1 MECEV
6 AISDT
11 WSNKMKSKLVNKYK
25 KINIGFGSGFPG
37 SRFKVNFRLFFHR
50 FWWRDLRYE
59 LIYAWQRAVRGYDNS
74 LTWSLDENIKK
85 YIIIGLLSLAESHM
99 GVPNYDFIGGYEAY
113 ADLSSQEADALTE
126 SRSKEW
132 KKLLIDLADKF
143 YESLKHEES
152 QYELNQYEDDWH
164 NSFKTEF
171 IKEPDSRYYT
181 MEIIPANGYTQEQYE
196 SLSELYKKRED
207 EICEYKKEN
216 EKTAMAKLTE
226 ILPYL
231 WD

>member
-1 MECEV
+1 
-6 AISDT
+6 
-11 WSNKMKSKLVNKYK
+11 MKSKLVNKYK
-25 KINIGFGSGFPG
+25 NINIGFGSGFPG
-37 SRFKVNFRLFFHR
+37 SRFKISFRLIFHR

-99 GVPNYDFIGGYEAY
+99 GVPNFDYRGGYEVY
-113 ADLSSQEADALTE
+113 ANLSSEEADALTE

-132 KKLLIDLADKF
+132 KLLLIDLADKF
-143 YESLKHEES
+143 YESLKHEDS
-152 QYELNQYEDDWH
+152 QYELNQHEDDWH
-164 NSFKTEF
+164 NSFTTEF
-171 IKEPDSRYYT
+171 IKEADSNYST
-181 MEIIPANGYTQEQYE
+181 MKFVPANGYTQEQYE
-196 SLSELYKKRED
+196 SLSELYRNRED
-207 EICEYKKEN
+207 EIYEYKKEN